1 MAEQPD
7 SKVLSKVCFVIA
19 PIGEPDTETRKKSD
33 QVLRHL
39 LNPVLEAKYSVKRAD
54 QMGRPGII
62 TVQIVQQIFDAELVV
77 ADLTDRNPNVYYE
90 LAIRHA
96 VQKPAIHIVSRGD
109 QDVPFDVQ
117 DMRFVPY
124 DLTDPDVLAE
134 ARGRLREAVE
144 AIEHGESVVTPVR
157 IAQILRS
164 LDAGENRDAQVR
176 ALFES
181 LNTGM
186 TNLQEGI
193 AEIVQ
198 DLRQRKTQPI
208 WATVGSPPIVPDIG
222 LSSPPASGFNFPTG
236 TINPITSKHNFTA
249 NAFLQVAKPAQVAKQ
264 AETTKENNDVKEG
277 NAEK

>member
-1 MAEQPD
+1 MVLAYHTLAD
-7 SKVLSKVCFVIA
+7 SEPPTVHENSSAQKPPRKVCFVIA

-39 LNPVLEAKYSVKRAD
+39 LNPVLEPKYSVERAD
-54 QMGRPGII
+54 KMGRPGII

-124 DLTDPDVLAE
+124 DLADPDALDE
-134 ARGRLREAVE
+134 ARGKLRDAVQ
-144 AIEHGESVVTPVR
+144 AIEQGEPVVTPVR

-164 LDAGENRDAQVR
+164 LDASENRDVQFR

-181 LNTGM
+181 LNAGM
-186 TNLQEGI
+186 SNLQGGI

-198 DLRQRKTQPI
+198 DLRQRNNNPI
-208 WATVGSPPIVPDIG
+208 WGFGSPPAGLVGTIV
-222 LSSPPASGFNFPTG
+222 PPASGFNFPTG
-236 TINPITSKHNFTA
+236 SQKFAKTLLTGSKAEAIRENRE
-249 NAFLQVAKPAQVAKQ
+249 AK
-264 AETTKENNDVKEG
+264 ETKDQK
-277 NAEK
+277 